1 MLGDDEDMRHFRH
14 YIYGI
19 PSVGEEE
26 FLTTK
31 LSEPDAK
38 EFAKKHKAQF
48 KSRFVRYSVRQV
60 DVEVCSVE

>member
-1 MLGDDEDMRHFRH
+1 MLGDDEDMRH

-19 PSVGEEE
+19 QSVGEEE
-26 FLTTK
+26 FLTTT

-38 EFAKKHKAQF
+38 EFAKKHKDQF

-60 DVEVCSVE
+60 DFEVCSVE